1 MTLFHFKDSLLFLRN
16 LYFCPDFLG
25 HVGKWLNSKPEVN
38 FKIYDF
44 ATWLANNSNT
54 HIFQKNLR

>member
-44 ATWLANNSNT
+44 AT
-54 HIFQKNLR
+54 